1 MEIVLLVGV
10 PRWFSL
16 SFVALKVSGSLL
28 SRLWT
33 LKESRNGS
41 RPGGLPG
48 GLRKA
53 GDFGGGLVLKRNEI
67 VIMKWMH
74 MWEIFANELLD
85 EHAMLMRALANRY
98 LSERT
103 FPTLGAAVTVAEPE
117 DEPVIM
123 CASAVSPSCD
133 AILGL
138 HADRCLRCGRPST
151 SLVVVDLNSLD

>member
-1 MEIVLLVGV
+1 MCV
-10 PRWFSL
+10 
-16 SFVALKVSGSLL
+16 
-28 SRLWT
+28 
-33 LKESRNGS
+33 
-41 RPGGLPG
+41 
-48 GLRKA
+48 
-53 GDFGGGLVLKRNEI
+53 LVLKRNEI
-67 VIMKWMH
+67 VVMKWMH

-103 FPTLGAAVTVAEPE
+103 FPTLGTAVTVAEPE

-151 SLVVVDLNSLD
+151 KEINLVVVDLDSLD

>member
-1 MEIVLLVGV
+1 
-10 PRWFSL
+10 
-16 SFVALKVSGSLL
+16 
-28 SRLWT
+28 
-33 LKESRNGS
+33 
-41 RPGGLPG
+41 
-48 GLRKA
+48 
-53 GDFGGGLVLKRNEI
+53 
-67 VIMKWMH
+67 MKWMH

-103 FPTLGAAVTVAEPE
+103 FPTLGTAVTVAEPE
-117 DEPVIM
+117 DEDGAAVTVVPTPWGRPVIM